1 MIKVTETSIIIDRK
15 ALFDWV
21 TGEDQRV
28 KEADASGTE
37 TASDL
42 KDTGS
47 LTDASEPQSSS
58 VEHKSE
64 PETSVDVGKGVDL
77 FEDKHGIGGAL
88 QDAEGGSKK
97 MQEMKKW
104 MTDNKFSYRNFCLY
118 LYKLEMIGGWKLKK
132 PLIGTTQKGEPSLF
146 KVATRYYSF
155 WKSQQGEVA
164 QDYKQFLRGQV
175 EGIGFT
181 IEQAAEIL
189 DGEVID
195 PSELPKGTEVSP

>member
-1 MIKVTETSIIIDRK
+1 MIKVTEKSIIIDRE
-15 ALFDWV
+15 ALFEWV
-21 TGEDQRV
+21 TGETQRV
-28 KEADASGTE
+28 KEADSSGTE
-37 TASDL
+37 TASEV
-42 KDTGS
+42 TGIFS
-47 LTDASEPQSSS
+47 PEP
-58 VEHKSE
+58 KSE
-64 PETSVDVGKGVDL
+64 PETSVDVGQGVDL
-77 FEDKHGIGGAL
+77 FEEKNDIGGVL
-88 QDAEGGSKK
+88 QDAENGSKK

-118 LYKLEMIGGWKLKK
+118 LHELKEIAGWKLSK

-164 QDYKQFLRGQV
+164 KDYKQFLYGQV
-175 EGIGFT
+175 EEMGFT

-195 PSELPKGTEVSP
+195 PSELPKGTEVSV

>member
-21 TGEDQRV
+21 TGEDLRV
-28 KEADASGTE
+28 KESEITPVEGLELPSG
-37 TASDL
+37 
-42 KDTGS
+42 
-47 LTDASEPQSSS
+47 S
-58 VEHKSE
+58 VEHKSEPQSVEQSTNE

-77 FEDKHGIGGAL
+77 FEEKNDIGGAL
-88 QDAEGGSKK
+88 QDAEHGSKK

-118 LYKLEMIGGWKLKK
+118 LYKLEEIAGWRLKK

-164 QDYKQFLRGQV
+164 KDYQRFLLTQV
-175 EGIGFT
+175 EKIGYT

-189 DGEVID
+189 DGEIID